1 MKEDSGEE
9 GRGEGKKKQSPSS
22 PSEEEK
28 MFKLTVS
35 TADPA
40 PACPPPC
47 LRVCADAGEDDD
59 RAACVCMRVCECDS
73 VCLKGTVP
81 GRCVRPPFSA
91 AAAAVSCGPHG
102 SSALLTSSV

>member
-1 MKEDSGEE
+1 MSSPHIHHCTIILRMVVKEDSGEE

-40 PACPPPC
+40 PACPPPASEC
-47 LRVCADAGEDDD
+47 VLMLERMMTELRVYV
-59 RAACVCMRVCECDS
+59 CVCASVTVC
-73 VCLKGTVP
+73 V
-81 GRCVRPPFSA
+81 
-91 AAAAVSCGPHG
+91 
-102 SSALLTSSV
+102 